1 MPTTLSFVLR
11 WTLRTAIS
19 PLYIEQSSFFF
30 LTQVLR
36 MGEDLKWKHSWN
48 NQPTPSLFFLSCFSL
63 VVCFLFVSKVYWQM
77 FFVKY
82 FPFQVRVTE
91 GTISNVVG
99 DVCLSSNMEFI
110 LINWKFFNNSILC
123 TKSAKT
129 TSIRIVR
136 WHKPSIFDVTQVSQ
150 AAWNLYKPNLPQV
163 HLIT

>member
-19 PLYIEQSSFFF
+19 PLYKIRAKLVFFFNSSFKDGRRSKMKTQLEQSANSQLIFSFVFFF
-30 LTQVLR
+30 
-36 MGEDLKWKHSWN
+36 GC
-48 NQPTPSLFFLSCFSL
+48 LFF
-63 VVCFLFVSKVYWQM
+63 VCFQGFWQM

-99 DVCLSSNMEFI
+99 DVCLSSNMEFV

-123 TKSAKT
+123 TKSAKNNID
-129 TSIRIVR
+129 S
-136 WHKPSIFDVTQVSQ
+136 HSQV
-150 AAWNLYKPNLPQV
+150 A
-163 HLIT
+163 

>member
-1 MPTTLSFVLR
+1 MSHYYAKNNAGTMPTTLSFVLR

-19 PLYIEQSSFFF
+19 PLYKIRAKLVFF

-82 FPFQVRVTE
+82 FPFQVRVTV

-99 DVCLSSNMEFI
+99 DVCLSSNMEFV

-123 TKSAKT
+123 TKSAKNNID
-129 TSIRIVR
+129 S
-136 WHKPSIFDVTQVSQ
+136 HSQV
-150 AAWNLYKPNLPQV
+150 A
-163 HLIT
+163 